1 MIDLREI
8 RKRLIHL
15 YYCRGISR
23 HFIRKLLTID
33 RKLTKVYSYSSSDLH
48 NLFFLPLKNAEQFLK
63 DLHNDRLLPNIKEQ
77 LQPFEVMT
85 IYDHDYPL
93 LLKQIN
99 DPPLVLFLAGNR
111 SLIQNKPL
119 LSVVGTRNPSKNA
132 YKKVRFYL
140 RPLLSR
146 GWTIVSGLARGID
159 SFAHRV
165 TLTEGGITI
174 AVLGSGFQHIYP
186 QEHFTLF
193 NQIAQKGLVISEYPP
208 HISARKYHFP
218 ERNRII
224 SGLSYGTLVIEAM
237 ERSGT
242 LITVDQA
249 LDQGRQVYV
258 VPGCPLIQQSIGC
271 HRMIQDGAQL
281 VVNAA
286 DLLNDWTLVG
296 KHMMQNTNNN

>member
-1 MIDLREI
+1 VIELHNV

-15 YYCRGISR
+15 YYCRGINR
-23 HFIRKLLTID
+23 HFIRKLLTVD
-33 RKLTKVYSYSSSDLH
+33 PKLTKVYSYSSSDLH
-48 NLFFLPLKNAEQFLK
+48 NLFFLPLKNAEQFLA
-63 DLHNDRLLPNIKEQ
+63 DLHNDRLLLFIKKH
-77 LQPFEVMT
+77 LQSFQIMT

-99 DPPLVLFLAGNR
+99 DPPLVLFLAGDR
-111 SLIQNKPL
+111 HLLQYKPF
-119 LSVVGTRNPSKNA
+119 LSVIGTRNPSQNA
-132 YKKVRFYL
+132 YQKVEFYL

-159 SFAHRV
+159 SYAHRV
-165 TLTEGGITI
+165 TLAEDGITI

-186 QEHFTLF
+186 REHFTLF
-193 NQIAQKGLVISEYPP
+193 KQIVQKGLVISEYPP
-208 HISARKYHFP
+208 HVSARKYHFP

-258 VPGCPLIQQSIGC
+258 SPGCPLTIQSKGC

-281 VVNAA
+281 VINAA
-286 DLLNDWTLVG
+286 DLINDWELVG
-296 KHMMQNTNNN
+296 KHLMKNVNNR